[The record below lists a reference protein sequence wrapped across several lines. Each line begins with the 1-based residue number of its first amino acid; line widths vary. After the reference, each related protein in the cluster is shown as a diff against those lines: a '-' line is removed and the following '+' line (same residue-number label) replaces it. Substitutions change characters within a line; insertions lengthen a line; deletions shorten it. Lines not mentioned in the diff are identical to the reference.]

1 MAGNYFLAFGLVHY
15 FYLSSFSETTFTCR
29 FYRSL
34 SRTFFSRKR
43 YALPRTRWNLNWN
56 KDINFPFGSTMK
68 TFTAYICLYIYI
80 SFIDAYIRYM
90 IACVCWY
97 TFIDVRIR
105 CVFMCVRVCVSA
117 SVDTSNFPQ
126 VAGNWYIWLSP
137 LQNGLYRR
145 GVVNLTQMTL
155 FYASYR
161 FPSWVTHPSGSD
173 NRGNDSLSQRHC
185 HVELH

>member
-34 SRTFFSRKR
+34 SLALFSAERDIHCLGRVEIWIETKTSTFRSD
-43 YALPRTRWNLNWN
+43 LPIWKHLLY
-56 KDINFPFGSTMK
+56 M
-68 TFTAYICLYIYI
+68 CLFL
-80 SFIDAYIRYM
+80 FIDAYIRYR

-105 CVFMCVRVCVSA
+105 CVFICVRVCVSA

-137 LQNGLYRR
+137 LQNGLYWR